1 MRPRWK
7 QPQKSTPLPGYESE
21 GCYTEVRAFTKAER
35 EQLVDDSQDGLVLS
49 GADAEHRSGK
59 VKTSVAR
66 INAFTWNTCILG
78 FRWPVGTP
86 EELPESTPAGM
97 NDGEWTTTRALVAK
111 AENGFIDKK
120 ALTKE
125 ELRVLYM
132 FADKDLEGHVD
143 ALIDEINS
151 SAADGGQAPNPGG
164 L

>member
-1 MRPRWK
+1 MP
-7 QPQKSTPLPGYESE
+7 T
-21 GCYTEVRAFTKAER
+21 
-35 EQLVDDSQDGLVLS
+35 
-49 GADAEHRSGK
+49 
-59 VKTSVAR
+59 
-66 INAFTWNTCILG
+66 
-78 FRWPVGTP
+78 
-86 EELPESTPAGM
+86 GM

-151 SAADGGQAPNPGG
+151 SAADGGQAPNPGS